1 VAGGTDRR
9 GSGGLLTTSA
19 DRFWQETEAALAEF
33 PVDVRLHRD
42 DFYSQ
47 SDWDVYQ
54 MRYTS
59 ADGFRLFA
67 WLSVPKGRGPF
78 PAIVRMPDYGSV
90 HDIVYTPL
98 REQAVV
104 MNPTFRGQRRSDQV
118 FQAQFPGLLTE
129 GIETTESYVMRRVY
143 ADILRG
149 IDALSVQG
157 QAQVREIALIGS
169 GLGGALALAG
179 AAGRRPVHAVAA
191 NTPLALGNPA
201 ALEPSLGY
209 PLAELDDYMRLY
221 PTRRETVA
229 QNMADLDLLKIAG
242 KITAPVLLSV
252 GINDASFCP
261 LAFGEELAAKIP
273 KCDLRVYH
281 GASEGGGHEHAQIQ
295 LSWLSDQLG
304 IG

>member
-1 VAGGTDRR
+1 M
-9 GSGGLLTTSA
+9 TTPA
-19 DRFWQETEAALAEF
+19 DRFWQETEAGLAEF

-47 SDWDVYQ
+47 PDWDIYQ

-67 WLSVPKGRGPF
+67 WLSVPKVRGPF

-90 HDIVYTPL
+90 HDIVYTSL
-98 REQAVV
+98 RERAVV
-104 MNPTFRGQRRSDQV
+104 MNPTFRGQRHSDQV

-129 GIETTESYVMRRVY
+129 GIETPESYVMRRVF

-157 QAQVREIALIGS
+157 QAQLQEIALTGS
-169 GLGGALALAG
+169 GLGGALALVG
-179 AAGRRPVHAVAA
+179 AARRRTVHAVAA
-191 NTPLALGNPA
+191 NTPLALGNPVSM
-201 ALEPSLGY
+201 EPGLGY
-209 PLAELDDYMRLY
+209 PLAELDDYTRLY
-221 PTRRETVA
+221 PTRRDAVL
-229 QNMADLDLLKIAG
+229 QNLADLDVLNIADKIN
-242 KITAPVLLSV
+242 APVLLSV
-252 GINDASFCP
+252 GINDTSSCP

-273 KCDLRVYH
+273 DCDLRVYH

-295 LSWLSDQLG
+295 TSWLADKLG

>member
-1 VAGGTDRR
+1 M
-9 GSGGLLTTSA
+9 TTSA

-33 PVDVRLHRD
+33 AVDVRLHRD

-47 SDWDVYQ
+47 PDWNVYQ

-78 PAIVRMPDYGSV
+78 PAIIRMPDYGSV
-90 HDIVYTPL
+90 HDIVYTSL
-98 REQAVV
+98 REQVVV
-104 MNPTFRGQRRSDQV
+104 MNPTFRGQRNSDQV

-129 GIETTESYVMRRVY
+129 GIEDPESYVMRRVF
-143 ADILRG
+143 ADVLRG
-149 IDALSVQG
+149 IDALA
-157 QAQVREIALIGS
+157 AQVQVQLQKVALTGN

-179 AAGRRPVHAVAA
+179 AARRRRPIHAVAA
-191 NTPLALGNPA
+191 NTPLALGNPVS
-201 ALEPSLGY
+201 LKPGLGY

-221 PTRRETVA
+221 RTRRDAVV
-229 QNMADLDLLKIAG
+229 QNTEDLDVLKVAD

-252 GINDASFCP
+252 GINDIGSCP
-261 LAFGEELAAKIP
+261 LAYGEELAAKIRN
-273 KCDLRVYH
+273 CDLRVYH

-295 LSWLSDQLG
+295 TSWLADKLG

>member
-1 VAGGTDRR
+1 MAGGSNRLGT
-9 GSGGLLTTSA
+9 GGYLTASA

-90 HDIVYTPL
+90 HDIVYTSL
-98 REQAVV
+98 RERAVV

-129 GIETTESYVMRRVY
+129 GLETPESYVMRRVF

-149 IDALSVQG
+149 VDALSVQG
-157 QAQVREIALIGS
+157 QAQLEKVALIGS

-179 AAGRRPVHAVAA
+179 AARRRSVHAVAA
-191 NTPLALGNPA
+191 NTPLALGNPVS
-201 ALEPSLGY
+201 LEPGLGY
-209 PLAELDDYMRLY
+209 PLAELDDYLRLY
-221 PTRRETVA
+221 PDRRDAAVL
-229 QNMADLDLLKIAG
+229 NMAGLDVLRVADR
-242 KITAPVLLSV
+242 ITAPVLLSV
-252 GINDASFCP
+252 GINDTSFCP
-261 LAFGEELAAKIP
+261 LSFGEELAAKIP
-273 KCDLRVYH
+273 DCDLRVYH

-295 LSWLSDQLG
+295 TSWLADKLG

>member
-1 VAGGTDRR
+1 
-9 GSGGLLTTSA
+9 LTSSV

-33 PVDVRLHRD
+33 PVDVHLHRD

-47 SDWDVYQ
+47 PDWDVYQ

-59 ADGFRLFA
+59 ADGRRLFA

-78 PAIVRMPDYGSV
+78 PAIIRMPDYGSV
-90 HDIVYTPL
+90 HDLVYTNL

-104 MNPTFRGQRRSDQV
+104 MNPTFRGQRHSDQV

-129 GIETTESYVMRRVY
+129 GIETPESYVMRRVF

-157 QAQVREIALIGS
+157 EAQLEKVALIGN

-179 AAGRRPVHAVAA
+179 AARRRSVHAVAA
-191 NTPLALGNPA
+191 NTPLALGNPVS
-201 ALEPSLGY
+201 LEPGLGY

-221 PTRRETVA
+221 PGRRDAAA
-229 QNMADLDLLKIAG
+229 QNAADLDVLKVAE

-252 GINDASFCP
+252 GINDVNSCP

-273 KCDLRVYH
+273 DCDLRVYH

-295 LSWLSDQLG
+295 TSWLADKLS

>member
-1 VAGGTDRR
+1 MVV
-9 GSGGLLTTSA
+9 GSDWTGNGGLVTTSS

-33 PVDVRLHRD
+33 PVDVRINRD

-47 SDWDVYQ
+47 PDWDVFQ

-59 ADGFRLFA
+59 ADGFRLCA

-104 MNPTFRGQRRSDQV
+104 MNPTYRGQRNSDQV
-118 FQAQFPGLLTE
+118 FQAQYPGLLTE
-129 GIETTESYVMRRVY
+129 GIAAPESYVMRRVF

-149 IDALSVQG
+149 IDALSVQAE
-157 QAQVREIALIGS
+157 AQLQNIALIGS

-179 AAGRRPVHAVAA
+179 AARRRSVHAVAA
-191 NTPLALGNPA
+191 NTPIALGNPIS
-201 ALEPSLGY
+201 LMPGLGY
-209 PLAELDDYMRLY
+209 PLAELNDYLRLY
-221 PTRRETVA
+221 PTRREAVV
-229 QNMADLDLLKIAG
+229 QNTEELDVLKIAE
-242 KITAPVLLSV
+242 KITVPVLLSV
-252 GINDASFCP
+252 GINDTNSCP

-273 KCDLRVYH
+273 DCDLRVYH
-281 GASEGGGHEHAQIQ
+281 GAAEGGGHEHAQIQ
-295 LSWLSDQLG
+295 TSWLANKLG

>member
-1 VAGGTDRR
+1 M
-9 GSGGLLTTSA
+9 TTSA
-19 DRFWQETEAALAEF
+19 DRFWQQTEAALAEI

-47 SDWDVYQ
+47 PGWDVYQ

-90 HDIVYTPL
+90 HDIVYTSL
-98 REQAVV
+98 RERAVV
-104 MNPTFRGQRRSDQV
+104 MNATFRGQRQSDQV

-129 GIETTESYVMRRVY
+129 GIEEPETYVMRRVF

-157 QAQVREIALIGS
+157 QAQLREVALIGN

-179 AAGRRPVHAVAA
+179 AAQRRPVHAVAA
-191 NTPLALGNPA
+191 STPLALGNPVSLA
-201 ALEPSLGY
+201 PGLGY

-221 PTRRETVA
+221 PPRHGAVV
-229 QNMADLDLLKIAG
+229 QNTEDLDILKVVG
-242 KITAPVLLSV
+242 KITASVLLSV
-252 GINDASFCP
+252 GINDNSTCP

-273 KCDLRVYH
+273 DCDLRVYR
-281 GASEGGGHEHAQIQ
+281 GAAEGGGHEHAQIQ
-295 LSWLSDQLG
+295 TSWLADKLG

>member
-1 VAGGTDRR
+1 MAGGANW
-9 GSGGLLTTSA
+9 SGTGGFLTTSA

-33 PVDVRLHRD
+33 AVDVRLHRD

-47 SDWDVYQ
+47 PDWDVYQ

-59 ADGFRLFA
+59 ADGLRLFA
-67 WLSVPKGRGPF
+67 WLSVPEGRGPF
-78 PAIVRMPDYGSV
+78 PAIIRMPDYGSV
-90 HDIVYTPL
+90 HDIVYTSL

-104 MNPTFRGQRRSDQV
+104 MNPTFRGQRTSDQV

-129 GIETTESYVMRRVY
+129 GVEAPESYVMRRVF

-157 QAQVREIALIGS
+157 QAQLREIALIGS

-179 AAGRRPVHAVAA
+179 AGRRHSVHAVAA
-191 NTPLALGNPA
+191 NTPLALGNPV
-201 ALEPSLGY
+201 ALEPGLGY

-221 PTRRETVA
+221 PTQRDTAAE
-229 QNMADLDLLKIAG
+229 NMADLDLLKIVD

-252 GINDASFCP
+252 GINDISTCP

-273 KCDLRVYH
+273 DCDFRVYH
-281 GASEGGGHEHAQIQ
+281 GAAEGGGHEHAQIQ
-295 LSWLSDQLG
+295 TSWLADKLG

>member
-1 VAGGTDRR
+1 MAGGANRPGT
-9 GSGGLLTTSA
+9 GGFLTSSA

-33 PVDVRLHRD
+33 PVDARLHRD

-47 SDWDVYQ
+47 PDWDVYQ

-90 HDIVYTPL
+90 HDIVYTSL
-98 REQAVV
+98 RERAVV

-129 GIETTESYVMRRVY
+129 GIEVPESYVMRRVF

-149 IDALSVQG
+149 VDALSVQG
-157 QAQVREIALIGS
+157 QAQLREVALIGS

-179 AAGRRPVHAVAA
+179 AARRRSVHAVAA
-191 NTPLALGNPA
+191 NTPLALGNPVS
-201 ALEPSLGY
+201 LEPGLGY

-221 PTRRETVA
+221 PARRDA
-229 QNMADLDLLKIAG
+229 AARNMADLDLLKVAD

-252 GINDASFCP
+252 GINDTSSCP
-261 LAFGEELAAKIP
+261 RAFGKELAAKIP
-273 KCDLRVYH
+273 DCELRVYH

-295 LSWLSDQLG
+295 TSWLADKLG

>member
-1 VAGGTDRR
+1 MVGRADRSE
-9 GSGGLLTTSA
+9 SGGSMTTSA
-19 DRFWQETEAALAEF
+19 DNYWQETEAALAEF

-67 WLSVPKGRGPF
+67 WLSVPKSGGPF

-90 HDIVYTPL
+90 QDIVYTPL
-98 REQAVV
+98 RERAVV

-118 FQAQFPGLLTE
+118 IQAQFPGLLTE
-129 GIETTESYVMRRVY
+129 GIETAESYVMRRVF
-143 ADILRG
+143 ADLLRG

-157 QAQVREIALIGS
+157 QAQLREIALIGS

-179 AAGRRPVHAVAA
+179 AARRRSVIAVAA
-191 NTPLALGNPA
+191 NTPLALGNPVSFD
-201 ALEPSLGY
+201 PGLGY
-209 PLAELDDYMRLY
+209 PLAELDDYLRLY
-221 PTRRETVA
+221 PTRRETVV
-229 QNMADLDLLKIAG
+229 QNTGDLDLLNVAD

-252 GINDASFCP
+252 GINDTSTCP
-261 LAFGEELAAKIP
+261 LAFGEQLAAKIP
-273 KCDLRVYH
+273 DCDLRVYH
-281 GASEGGGHEHAQIQ
+281 GAAEGGGHEHAQIQ
-295 LSWLSDQLG
+295 LSWLADKLG